1 MTTANH
7 NSQPGTLAKLGQ
19 CIVTKY
25 SVRVDLAFDY
35 EVSRFIATSPDVQGL
50 VLESPT
56 LEQVMDELEWHI
68 QVLLDLKKNSP
79 S

>member
-50 VLESPT
+50 VL
-56 LEQVMDELEWHI
+56 
-68 QVLLDLKKNSP
+68 
-79 S
+79 